1 MTSSNSLVQH
11 IRICWWAVLK
21 LDENPSRAERRLA
34 GGEKN
39 DILRDQ
45 WEQTSQVTGIDGI
58 NPD

>member
-21 LDENPSRAERRLA
+21 LDENPSRPERRLA

-45 WEQTSQVTGIDGI
+45 CEQTSQVTGIDGI

>member
-1 MTSSNSLVQH
+1 VGGPEVGRKSL
-11 IRICWWAVLK
+11 
-21 LDENPSRAERRLA
+21 PAERRLA

-45 WEQTSQVTGIDGI
+45 CEQTSQVTGIDGI